1 MGSKI
6 MESLLTRS
14 NLLINE
20 LNPIISIG
28 PNQNNKRWS
37 GSWVMCDVAIEHAH
51 SLQNLM
57 SIGNCTSAI
66 SLLRLQF
73 DALTRAV
80 WMLWGATDKKVERIM
95 QDLSVDTANADNGLP
110 SHVEMIKQ
118 IDGKAPAEAT
128 RMLSEFR
135 DLTWKASSSYVHG
148 GIHAMKRHGEGYPI
162 QLLKQI
168 MTNSN
173 GLVMLSAVHLASMS
187 GNKHVLNDITR
198 IRDTYRDI
206 LPKLNL

>member
-1 MGSKI
+1 

-28 PNQNNKRWS
+28 PSQNNKRWS

-57 SIGNCTSAI
+57 GIGNCTSAI

-135 DLTWKASSSYVHG
+135 YLTWKASSSYVH
-148 GIHAMKRHGEGYPI
+148 
-162 QLLKQI
+162 
-168 MTNSN
+168 
-173 GLVMLSAVHLASMS
+173 
-187 GNKHVLNDITR
+187 
-198 IRDTYRDI
+198 
-206 LPKLNL
+206 

>member
-1 MGSKI
+1 
-6 MESLLTRS
+6 MESLLTKS

-20 LNPIISIG
+20 INPIISLG
-28 PNQNNKRWS
+28 PQQKNKRWL
-37 GSWVMCDVAIEHAH
+37 GSWVMCDVALEHAH

-57 SIGNCTSAI
+57 SIGNCTSAM

-80 WMLWGATDKKVERIM
+80 WLLWGATDKKVERIM
-95 QDLSVDTANADNGLP
+95 QEFSVDTANADNGLP
-110 SHVEMIKQ
+110 SHFEMIKQ

-162 QLLKQI
+162 QLLNQI
-168 MTNSN
+168 ITNSN
-173 GLVMLSAVHLASMS
+173 GLVMLSAVHLATMT
-187 GNKHVLNDITR
+187 GNLHVLGDITR

>member
-1 MGSKI
+1 
-6 MESLLTRS
+6 MENLLKKSSSLL
-14 NLLINE
+14 NE
-20 LNPIISIG
+20 LNPIVSLG
-28 PNQNNKRWS
+28 PNQNNMRWE
-37 GSWVMCDVAIEHAH
+37 GSWIMCDIAIEHAH
-51 SLQNLM
+51 SLQHLM
-57 SIGNCTSAI
+57 NIGYCTSAI

-80 WMLWGATDKKVERIM
+80 WLLWGATDKKVERIM
-95 QDLSVDTANADNGLP
+95 QELSVESANADNGLP

-135 DLTWKASSSYVHG
+135 DVTWKASSSYVHG

-168 MTNSN
+168 LTNSN
-173 GLVMLSAVHLASMS
+173 GLAMLSVVHLASMS
-187 GNKHVLNDITR
+187 GNVYVLNDITR
-198 IRDTYRDI
+198 IRDLYSDI
-206 LPKLNL
+206 LPKLSL